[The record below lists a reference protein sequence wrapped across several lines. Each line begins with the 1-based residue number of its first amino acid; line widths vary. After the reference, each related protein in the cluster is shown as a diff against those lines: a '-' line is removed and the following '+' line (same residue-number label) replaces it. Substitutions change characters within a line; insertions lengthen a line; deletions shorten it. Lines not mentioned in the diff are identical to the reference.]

1 MITLGIDLASRPERT
16 ASCTL
21 EWSDG
26 RARIVDLACGLDDAA
41 LLARIAAADKVGID
55 APFGWPED
63 FVGAVACFHAGGPWP
78 ATTVGAL
85 RYRATDHVV
94 ARVTGRWPL
103 SVSTDLI
110 GVPAFRAAR
119 LLTRL
124 AEGGETI
131 DRSGG
136 GRVVETYPA
145 AALRL
150 WGFASTGYKRRDG
163 LPSLGRLLAAV
174 RARARGWL
182 ALEGAARTLC
192 TRSDDAFDA
201 LVAALIAR
209 AAALGRCA
217 APPSEHAERAAA
229 EGWIALPEPDSF
241 DALPARPS
249 RGSPSRSARRTS
261 PASSRRRP

>member
-1 MITLGIDLASRPERT
+1 VITLGIDLASRPERT
-16 ASCTL
+16 AACTID
-21 EWSDG
+21 WSRG

-41 LLARIAAADKVGID
+41 LLARISTADKAGID

-63 FVGAVACFHAGGPWP
+63 FVAAVARFHAGGSWP
-78 ATTVGAL
+78 AATVGAL

-131 DRSGG
+131 DRSGA

-163 LPSLGRLLAAV
+163 LPSLGRLLAAL
-174 RARARGWL
+174 RARTQDWL
-182 ALEGAARTLC
+182 ALDPSARRLC
-192 TRSDDAFDA
+192 ARSDDAFDA

-209 AAALGRCA
+209 AAALGRCT
-217 APPSEHAERAAA
+217 APPPEQAERAAA
-229 EGWIALPEPDSF
+229 EGWIALPEADSF
-241 DALPARPS
+241 EALPATPS
-249 RGSPSRSARRTS
+249 RGSLVRSAHRTS

>member
-1 MITLGIDLASRPERT
+1 MITLGIDLASRAERT
-16 ASCTL
+16 AACTI
-21 EWSDG
+21 EWDDG

-41 LLARIAAADKVGID
+41 LLARITPADKAGID
-55 APFGWPED
+55 APFGWPEE
-63 FVGAVACFHAGGPWP
+63 FVGAVAGFHAGGPWP
-78 ATTVGAL
+78 AATVSAL

-110 GVPAFRAAR
+110 GVPAFRVAR

-124 AEGGETI
+124 AEAGETI
-131 DRSGG
+131 DRSGS

-163 LPSLGRLLAAV
+163 LPSLGRLLAAL
-174 RARARGWL
+174 RARTRAWLTLDPPAR
-182 ALEGAARTLC
+182 RLC
-192 TRSDDAFDA
+192 ARSDDAFDA

-217 APPSEHAERAAA
+217 APPHEHAERAAV

-241 DALPARPS
+241 DALPATPP
-249 RGSPSRSARRTS
+249 RGSPSRSAHRTS
-261 PASSRRRP
+261 PASSRPRP